1 MMKYL
6 RILWDGQ
13 KEGADSGK
21 PKRSNKPAERPKASD
36 ESAMLSA
43 ISNAKARLGSAVKS
57 SNVPAQQNYQLK
69 DADNPV
75 GKFLQPTYKREG
87 GETAKDSLSQFFK

>member
-1 MMKYL
+1 MKYL
-6 RILWDGQ
+6 RILWNGQ
-13 KEGADSGK
+13 KEEADAGN
-21 PKRSNKPAERPKASD
+21 PKCLNKPADRLKASD

-43 ISNAKARLGSAVKS
+43 INNAKARLGDGVKS

-75 GKFLQPTYKREG
+75 GEFLQPTYKREG